1 MFYVLKFISIIESYV
16 AYTDISTDVRRSE
29 IRGSVRS
36 WGTTVDISLILF

>member
-1 MFYVLKFISIIESYV
+1 MFYVLKFISIIES
-16 AYTDISTDVRRSE
+16 YTDISTDVRRSE